1 MKRTLYRLLAAC
13 AVALALTGCGTTN
26 LLGLADPIVRVAETL
41 DDDNTSAKGAT
52 TGMSSGDA
60 RDVLINR
67 AYYGAIKSI
76 HGADKKDAGNQ
87 LLVDIEPM
95 DGQPIVIH
103 AKRFKVYAP
112 PPQSGGAA
120 PLAVAPPTQKKSAL
134 VEFSQEARGWFRDAI
149 VPWKSIDEGSE
160 TQRLQIITNGQ
171 IRQTELGIM
180 NNAVTGSQDIAGQA
194 ITTFKPLVVH
204 APAAA
209 PAAAPSEAPATPT
222 E

>member
-1 MKRTLYRLLAAC
+1 MKRHLIILGA
-13 AVALALTGCGTTN
+13 ALALTGCAG
-26 LLGLADPIVRVAETL
+26 LDIGGLADPIVRVAETL
-41 DDDNTSAKGAT
+41 DDDNTSTKGAT

-76 HGADKKDAGNQ
+76 HGAEKKDAGSL

-112 PPQSGGAA
+112 PAQAGGAA
-120 PLAVAPPTQKKSAL
+120 PLAIAPPAVKKSL
-134 VEFSQEARGWFRDAI
+134 LKEVSEEARGWFRDAI

-160 TQRLQIITNGQ
+160 TQRLQIITNGA

-180 NNAVTGSQDIAGQA
+180 NNAVTGSQDLAGQA
-194 ITTFKPLVVH
+194 IQTFKPLVVH

-209 PAAAPSEAPATPT
+209 PAPAAETPTTPT

>member
-1 MKRTLYRLLAAC
+1 MKRLLIILGA
-13 AVALALTGCGTTN
+13 ALALSGCAG
-26 LLGLADPIVRVAETL
+26 LDIGGLADPIVRVAETL
-41 DDDNTSAKGAT
+41 DDDNTSTKGAT

-76 HGADKKDAGNQ
+76 HGADKKDAGSL

-112 PPQSGGAA
+112 PPQAGGAA
-120 PLAVAPPTQKKSAL
+120 PLAIAPPAVKKSL
-134 VEFSQEARGWFRDAI
+134 IKEVSEEARGWFRDAI
-149 VPWKSIDEGSE
+149 VPWKSIDEGAE
-160 TQRLQIITNGQ
+160 TQRLQIITSGQ

-180 NNAVTGSQDIAGQA
+180 DSAVTGSQGIATHA

-209 PAAAPSEAPATPT
+209 SAPAAETPTTPT

>member
-1 MKRTLYRLLAAC
+1 MKRHLIIIGA
-13 AVALALTGCGTTN
+13 ALALTGCAG
-26 LLGLADPIVRVAETL
+26 LDIGGLADPIVRVAETL
-41 DDDNTSAKGAT
+41 DDDNTSTKGAT

-67 AYYGAIKSI
+67 AYYGAVKAI
-76 HGADKKDAGNQ
+76 HGADKKDAGSL

-112 PPQSGGAA
+112 PAQASGAA
-120 PLAVAPPTQKKSAL
+120 PLAIAPPTQKKSAL

-160 TQRLQIITNGQ
+160 TQRLQIITNGA

-209 PAAAPSEAPATPT
+209 PAPAAETPTPT

>member
-1 MKRTLYRLLAAC
+1 MTRTLYRLLAAG
-13 AVALALTGCGTTN
+13 AVALVLAGCGTTN

-41 DDDNTSAKGAT
+41 DDDSTSTKGAT
-52 TGMSSGDA
+52 AGMSSGDA

-76 HGADKKDAGNQ
+76 HGADKKDGGNQ

-112 PPQSGGAA
+112 PPQAGGVA
-120 PLAVAPPTQKKSAL
+120 PLAIASPTAKKSL
-134 VEFSQEARGWFRDAI
+134 FKEVSEEARGWFRDAL
-149 VPWKSIDEGSE
+149 VPIRISDNQSE
-160 TQRLQIITNGQ
+160 TQRLQIITNGE

-204 APAAA
+204 APAAT
-209 PAAAPSEAPATPT
+209 PAAAETPT
-222 E
+222 TTEP

>member
-1 MKRTLYRLLAAC
+1 MKRLLIILGA
-13 AVALALTGCGTTN
+13 ALALTGCAG
-26 LLGLADPIVRVAETL
+26 LDIGGLADPIVRVAETL

-76 HGADKKDAGNQ
+76 HGADKKDGGNQ

-112 PPQSGGAA
+112 PAQAGGAA

-134 VEFSQEARGWFRDAI
+134 VEFSQEARGWLRDVF
-149 VPWKSIDEGSE
+149 VPIRISDNQAE
-160 TQRLQIITNGQ
+160 TQRLQIVTNGE

-180 NNAVTGSQDIAGQA
+180 ESAVTGSQGIASQA

-209 PAAAPSEAPATPT
+209 PATAPETPT
-222 E
+222 PAE

>member
-1 MKRTLYRLLAAC
+1 MKRLFIIIGT
-13 AVALALTGCGTTN
+13 ALALTGCAG
-26 LLGLADPIVRVAETL
+26 LDIGGLADPIVRVAETL
-41 DDDNTSAKGAT
+41 DDDNTSTKGAT

-67 AYYGAIKSI
+67 AYYGAVKAI
-76 HGADKKDAGNQ
+76 HGADKKDAGSL

-112 PPQSGGAA
+112 PPQAGSAA
-120 PLAVAPPTQKKSAL
+120 PLAIAPPTQKKSAL

-160 TQRLQIITNGQ
+160 TQRLQIITNGA

-180 NNAVTGSQDIAGQA
+180 NNAVTGSQDLAGQA

-209 PAAAPSEAPATPT
+209 PAPAAETPTTPT

>member
-1 MKRTLYRLLAAC
+1 MKRLLIILGT
-13 AVALALTGCGTTN
+13 ALALTGCAG
-26 LLGLADPIVRVAETL
+26 LDIGGLADPIVRVAETL
-41 DDDNTSAKGAT
+41 DDDNTSTKGAT

-76 HGADKKDAGNQ
+76 HGVDKKDGGNQ

-112 PPQSGGAA
+112 PAQAGGAA
-120 PLAVAPPTQKKSAL
+120 PLAIAPPTQKKSAL

-160 TQRLQIITNGQ
+160 TQRLQIITNGA

-180 NNAVTGSQDIAGQA
+180 NNAVTGSQDLAGQA

-209 PAAAPSEAPATPT
+209 PAPAAETPTTPT

>member
-1 MKRTLYRLLAAC
+1 MKRLLIILGA
-13 AVALALTGCGTTN
+13 ALALTGCAG
-26 LLGLADPIVRVAETL
+26 LDIGGLADPIVRVAETL
-41 DDDNTSAKGAT
+41 DDDATSTKGAT

-76 HGADKKDAGNQ
+76 HGADKKDAGSL

-112 PPQSGGAA
+112 PAQAGGAA

-134 VEFSQEARGWFRDAI
+134 VEFSQEARGWLRDVF
-149 VPWKSIDEGSE
+149 VPIRISDNQAE
-160 TQRLQIITNGQ
+160 TQRLQIVTNGE

-180 NNAVTGSQDIAGQA
+180 NNAVTGSQGIASQA

-209 PAAAPSEAPATPT
+209 PAPAAETPTTPT

>member
-1 MKRTLYRLLAAC
+1 MNRLFTIIC
-13 AVALALTGCGTTN
+13 AALALTGCGTTN

-41 DDDNTSAKGAT
+41 DDDATSTKGAT

-67 AYYGAIKSI
+67 AYYGAVKAI
-76 HGADKKDAGNQ
+76 HGADKKDGGSL

-112 PPQSGGAA
+112 PPQTGGAV
-120 PLAVAPPTQKKSAL
+120 PLAIAPPTQKKSAL

-149 VPWKSIDEGSE
+149 VPWKSITE
-160 TQRLQIITNGQ
+160 TGETSRLQIVTNGQ
-171 IRQTELGIM
+171 IRQTELGMM

-194 ITTFKPLVVH
+194 IQTFKPLVVH

-209 PAAAPSEAPATPT
+209 PAPAAEAPTTT
-222 E
+222 EP